1 MSYDWLME
9 KTILSE
15 IADIFT
21 GMVLPKK
28 SLALQSKSPFSKNAH
43 RDYRIISIADIND
56 QGQIS
61 RDLET
66 MSFEDSMRIK
76 KYSVRYDDI
85 IVSSRGTKMKSA
97 IVGSSVRDNTLIS
110 SNLICVRIREREDF
124 PPELI
129 NFFMRSQFG
138 ESSLRRI
145 SNSPS
150 GAVNLNV
157 KALGSLKVPN
167 FGREEAERIMEAV
180 RTMNEIEN
188 LMMEQRSAFE
198 ILKKNAEEKFLRKY
212 EDKPE

>member
-1 MSYDWLME
+1 ME

-28 SLALQSKSPFSKNAH
+28 SLMLQAKSPFSKNSL
-43 RDYRIISIADIND
+43 REYRIISIADVSD
-56 QGQIS
+56 RGEIS
-61 RDLET
+61 RELET
-66 MSFEDSMRIK
+66 MTFEDSMRIK
-76 KYSVRYDDI
+76 KYSVKYDDI
-85 IVSSRGTKMKSA
+85 IVSSRGTRIKSA
-97 IVGSSVRDNTLIS
+97 LVGPSVRDNTLIS
-110 SNLICVRIREREDF
+110 SNLICVRILEREDF

-145 SNSPS
+145 SNAPS

-157 KALGSLKVPN
+157 KTLGSFRVPN
-167 FGREEAERIMEAV
+167 FSREEAERIMEAV

-188 LMMEQRSAFE
+188 LMMEQRSVFE
-198 ILKKNAEEKFLRKY
+198 IFKKSAEEKFLRKY